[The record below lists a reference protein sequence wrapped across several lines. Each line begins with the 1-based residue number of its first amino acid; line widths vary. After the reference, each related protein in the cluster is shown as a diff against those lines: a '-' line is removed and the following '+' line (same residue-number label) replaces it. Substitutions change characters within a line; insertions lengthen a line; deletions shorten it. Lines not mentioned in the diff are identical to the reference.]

1 MALVNACC
9 MFLYNHTML
18 QTNFYLSHTYTC
30 KFSLSKTNVSWP
42 SLFPSISLS
51 LSHTHAYIILSE
63 QDQWPISSSLLS
75 FTHSHTH
82 KCIMIAQWLSGCH
95 QYTNNQ
101 VSWVH
106 LMLGTLFLVHETPV
120 YRTGCFATIQPF
132 LLTHKNHCCPPPS
145 HFFMT
150 IPTAHKTRI
159 LNIPLNT
166 IPQNTNY
173 INHKITHSKATK

>member
-1 MALVNACC
+1 MSPGP
-9 MFLYNHTML
+9 
-18 QTNFYLSHTYTC
+18 LS
-30 KFSLSKTNVSWP
+30 F
-42 SLFPSISLS
+42 FQS
-51 LSHTHAYIILSE
+51 LSHTHMHILSE

-82 KCIMIAQWLSGCH
+82 KCIMTAQWLSGCH

-132 LLTHKNHCCPPPS
+132 LHKNHFTQESLLPPLS

-150 IPTAHKTRI
+150 IPTAHKTII

-166 IPQNTNY
+166 IP
-173 INHKITHSKATK
+173 